1 MKEEGGGR
9 LVCGRPSGWR
19 LRRMICSGSPNRR
32 KLRIW
37 TMSIVWR
44 QRCRWPT
51 RRRIGRGSRCLKY
64 LRIGAPLRA
73 RRVPGPVPAAAVAA
87 PTAPWRHLRAPSP
100 TRTRARSSST
110 HPNIHS

>member
-9 LVCGRPSGWR
+9 WGCGRPSGWR
-19 LRRMICSGSPNRR
+19 LRRMICSGLPNRR

-37 TMSIVWR
+37 TMSTVWR
-44 QRCRWPT
+44 LRCRWLT
-51 RRRIGRGSRCLKY
+51 RLRNGRGSRFLKY

-73 RRVPGPVPAAAVAA
+73 RRVPGPVEVAVAA

-110 HPNIHS
+110 RPNIPS